1 MKAKDLIWTQANGT
15 ASSLKELETSHL
27 QSIAALLMRR
37 ENEYRLFAARGE
49 GVVLPPLT
57 AQGHP
62 ISAWLDAIAK
72 ILAKRYSK
80 EMVKANALMQ
90 RYQKEIDNGTE

>member
-1 MKAKDLIWTQANGT
+1 MKTKDLIWTQANGT

-57 AQGHP
+57 AQGHQ
-62 ISAWLDAIAK
+62 ISVWLDAIAK

-80 EMVKANALMQ
+80 ELDKAQALVAHLNKDISQ
-90 RYQKEIDNGTE
+90 